1 MAIRVVIAD
10 DHKVIRDGLG
20 AIMAAPPDIDVVGA
34 AADGLEALA
43 LSRQLHPDVVVLD
56 INMPNLNGIEAARQ
70 IIESC
75 PDTKVIILS
84 MHANKEHVYQS
95 LKAGASGY
103 LIKESSGIEVAD
115 AIRAIYQG
123 ERYLSQAI
131 TAALIDDYID
141 QREHAPTM
149 NVLDTLSS
157 REKQVLQ
164 LVVEGKASA
173 EIAEMLHL
181 STSTVSTY
189 RSRLMGKLG
198 VKDVPGLVR
207 FAVEHKLI

>member
-10 DHKVIRDGLG
+10 DHKVIRDGLS